1 MTETSAD
8 QPTSSKRLVVIRH
21 AKTEQF
27 ATSDHARTLTKRG
40 ERDSSDL
47 GRWMSRAGVL
57 PQVVLVSSAARA
69 RQTAELVVEHLDPA
83 PDIVTLD
90 ELYGGTAR
98 DAMELCAQIGAEVDC
113 AAIVG
118 HNPTMAMLA
127 DLLLAEDGQVG
138 HFPTSAVAVIDLPGV
153 WDDLPE
159 ERGTLIHLHTPH
171 DT

>member
-1 MTETSAD
+1 MTDTPAD
-8 QPTSSKRLVVIRH
+8 QPTSSKRIVVIRH

-27 ATSDHARTLTKRG
+27 ATSDHTRTLTKRG
-40 ERDSSDL
+40 ERDSSNL
-47 GRWMSRAGVL
+47 GRWLSRAGVL

-69 RQTAELVVEHLDPA
+69 RQTAELVTEQLDLA

-98 DAMELCAQIGAEVDC
+98 DVIELCAQIDAEVEC

-118 HNPTMAMLA
+118 HNPAMAMLA
-127 DLLLAEDGQVG
+127 DLLLAEDGRVG
-138 HFPTSAVAVIDLPGV
+138 HFPTSAVAVIDVPGN

-159 ERGTLIHLHTPH
+159 ESGSLIHLHTPH